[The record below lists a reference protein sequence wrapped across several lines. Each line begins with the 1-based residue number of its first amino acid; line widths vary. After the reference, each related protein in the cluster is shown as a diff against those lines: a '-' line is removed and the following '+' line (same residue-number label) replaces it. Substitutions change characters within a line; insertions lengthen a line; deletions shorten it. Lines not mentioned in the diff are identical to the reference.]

1 MKHGKIT
8 SIIALVLSGYAYQAN
23 AEVANGD
30 FESWSNGLPSNWSII
45 DSGINVA
52 ATSQVV
58 KQGQTAAKIT
68 VNTGSQADTDF
79 LQNVAVEA
87 GQSYT
92 FSTWVYHT
100 EGGIKA
106 RLFVDGYQGYSD
118 SLTLNQWQQVSFNYT
133 ASTSKT
139 IQIGLRFY
147 DVAGFDGSEVV
158 YVDDFQPTTSTPTT
172 PPPQSCAAHSVDLR
186 LTTDNYASE
195 TSWTLK
201 SGSTQIDSGS
211 GYNNN
216 ATVTK
221 NFCLNDGD
229 YTFTIFDAYGD
240 GICCSYGNGS
250 YEIKEG
256 LTVLGAGATFTS
268 QQSHTFTLTTN
279 NGGGDNGGGNTG
291 GTDTSGYYAAA
302 SGLTGSEL
310 KTALFNIIRDHQN
323 QGYSAIWNFYDQYER
338 DSYFEKDNSILDRY
352 SEKPSGADSI
362 TFTAVADQCGTYSAE
377 GGCYNREHS
386 FPKSWFGG
394 TVEPMHS
401 DIHHIFA
408 TDGYVNSKRSN
419 FPYGEVASASY
430 TSSNGSKLGTSTTT
444 LGYSGTV
451 FEPID
456 AFKGDFARAYF
467 YMATRYQ
474 DVIATWEKK
483 TTYSDVVLNGT
494 SDVVFE
500 PWVINMLKRWHQND
514 PVDAIERARNDAAFN
529 HQGNRNPY
537 VDHPEFVNAIW

>member
-1 MKHGKIT
+1 MKHGNIT
-8 SIIALVLSGYAYQAN
+8 KLLALSALSSAFMAS
-23 AEVANGD
+23 ADVANGG
-30 FESWSNGLPSNWSII
+30 FETWSNGVPSNWSII
-45 DSGINVA
+45 DSGINV
-52 ATSQVV
+52 TSTTQIV
-58 KQGQTAAKIT
+58 KAGQTAAKVT
-68 VNTGSQADTDF
+68 VNTGTQGDTDF
-79 LQNVAVEA
+79 LQDIAVEA
-87 GQSYT
+87 GKSYT

-106 RLFVDGYQGYSD
+106 RLIADGYQNYSD
-118 SLTLNQWQQVSFNYT
+118 PFTLDQWQQISFNYT
-133 ASTSKT
+133 ASASKT

-147 DVAGFDGSEVV
+147 DVSGFDGSEVV
-158 YVDDFQPTTSTPTT
+158 YVDDFQPSETSTT
-172 PPPQSCAAHSVDLR
+172 PPPQSCSAHNVALT
-186 LTTDNYASE
+186 LTTDSYASE

-201 SGSTQIDSGS
+201 AGSTQVASGN

-216 ATVTK
+216 ATVTE

-240 GICCSYGNGS
+240 GICCSYGNGN
-250 YEIKEG
+250 YALKEG
-256 LTVLGAGATFTS
+256 STELASGSSFTS
-268 QQSHTFTLTTN
+268 QQSHNFTLGSGDTGGGDTGGN
-279 NGGGDNGGGNTG
+279 NGG
-291 GTDTSGYYAAA
+291 DTTGYYASAQ
-302 SGLTGSEL
+302 GLNGFAL
-310 KTALFNIIRDHQN
+310 KTALYNIINNHQN

-338 DSYFEKDNSILDRY
+338 DTYFEKDNSILDRY

-362 TFTAVADQCGTYSAE
+362 HFTAVTDQCGTYSTE

-401 DIHHIFA
+401 DVHHIFA

-419 FPYGEVASASY
+419 YPYGEVASASY
-430 TSSNGSKLGTSTTT
+430 VSSNGSKLGSASTS
-444 LGYSGTV
+444 LGYTGTV

-474 DVIATWEKK
+474 NVISTWEKN
-483 TTYSDVVLNGT
+483 TTYSDAVLNGT

-537 VDHPEFVNAIW
+537 VDHPEYVEAIW